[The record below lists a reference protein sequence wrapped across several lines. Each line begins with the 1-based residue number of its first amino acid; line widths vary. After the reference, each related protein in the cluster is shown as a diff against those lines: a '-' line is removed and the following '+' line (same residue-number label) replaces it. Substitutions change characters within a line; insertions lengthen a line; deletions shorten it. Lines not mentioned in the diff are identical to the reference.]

1 MRAKILSILIAII
14 SSFALHA
21 QDASMYLKYANR
33 GDKDAMY
40 NLAGC
45 YWSGNGGVAQDYQ
58 SAFNW
63 YEKAAKKNH
72 QPAQHMTALCYLYG
86 IGTVQDWRKAW
97 DYADKAIKKGF
108 GPSYWIKAQVYKEG
122 YMSNITNGYL
132 TNLTN
137 AANSGYAKAMSDY
150 KLGNIPSYELNVYK
164 TKYNTA
170 RLQSVQ
176 SEITLKYKTDLLK
189 VIFE

>member
-63 YEKAAKKNH
+63 YGVNH
-72 QPAQHMTALCYLYG
+72 LIMDNLHRK
-86 IGTVQDWRKAW
+86 TVRT
-97 DYADKAIKKGF
+97 KGRR
-108 GPSYWIKAQVYKEG
+108 
-122 YMSNITNGYL
+122 
-132 TNLTN
+132 N
-137 AANSGYAKAMSDY
+137 ARG
-150 KLGNIPSYELNVYK
+150 
-164 TKYNTA
+164 
-170 RLQSVQ
+170 
-176 SEITLKYKTDLLK
+176 
-189 VIFE
+189 